1 MSGRFSLTQ
10 QEADPIGGGTAGPLV
25 TIGAGTAVAISLVST
40 FAHRAEIGSPFAAVL
55 GILLV
60 VAAATVLVTGILPS
74 SGSFASERV
83 WLVATI
89 ATAAAVAEYVSTMG
103 NDAVLYDDYGPIT
116 IGVLLLC
123 MAPYASWAAL
133 LIAAG
138 LSSGVLAILVAGNAA
153 AASNSQPVASLVL
166 VGSVAIVALAAAGAA
181 YSYSIVGSILR
192 WQREVN
198 RAALE
203 QEVSDDG
210 AEPAGSSALGAP
222 AGSARVALVAHE
234 VLPFLASV
242 VAAERLSVADAD
254 RARELAESV
263 QAAMKAGIEATWL
276 DDLADALRAGGASG
290 SGIEVLVDDP
300 SGAAARLTSDERTAL
315 TAIVSWL
322 GGSTRSSEV
331 RIAVVEGAGTGRI
344 EVTAVPAQLPLRHR
358 DLERIVA
365 IARAVG
371 FRTESRISRERT
383 IVELN
388 YLLG

>member
-1 MSGRFSLTQ
+1 MSGRFSLTH
-10 QEADPIGGGTAGPLV
+10 QEADPIGGGTAAPLV
-25 TIGAGTAVAISLVST
+25 AVGAGTAVVISIVST
-40 FAHRAEIGSPFAAVL
+40 FAHREEIVSPFAAAL
-55 GILLV
+55 GILLLI
-60 VAAATVLVTGILPS
+60 AAAVALVTGILPS
-74 SGSFASERV
+74 RGGFASERV
-83 WLVATI
+83 WLVVTI

-153 AASNSQPVASLVL
+153 AAGTSQPVASLVL
-166 VGSVAIVALAAAGAA
+166 VGSVAIVALAAAGAS

-198 RAALE
+198 REALE
-203 QEVSDDG
+203 QEV
-210 AEPAGSSALGAP
+210 AEDPGGGSHQGVG
-222 AGSARVALVAHE
+222 GSPRVALVARE

-242 VAAERLSVADAD
+242 VAAERLSVADVD
-254 RARELAESV
+254 RARELAEGV

-276 DDLADALRAGGASG
+276 DDLADALRSGGAG
-290 SGIEVLVDDP
+290 AGVEMLIDDP
-300 SGAAARLTSDERTAL
+300 SGAAARLSSDQRTAL

-331 RIAVVEGAGTGRI
+331 RVAVVEGAGDGRI
-344 EVTAVPAQLPLRHR
+344 EVTAVPAQGPPRHR

-371 FRTESRISRERT
+371 FRTESMISRERT

-388 YLLG
+388 YPVG

>member
-1 MSGRFSLTQ
+1 MSGRFSLTH
-10 QEADPIGGGTAGPLV
+10 QEADPIGGGTAAPLV
-25 TIGAGTAVAISLVST
+25 AIGAGTAVMISMVST
-40 FAHRAEIGSPFAAVL
+40 FAHRSEIVSPFAAAL
-55 GILLV
+55 GILLLI
-60 VAAATVLVTGILPS
+60 AAAIALVTGILPS
-74 SGSFASERV
+74 RGGFASERV
-83 WLVATI
+83 WLVVTI

-153 AASNSQPVASLVL
+153 AASTSQPVASLVL
-166 VGSVAIVALAAAGAA
+166 VGSVAIVALAAAGAS

-198 RAALE
+198 REALE
-203 QEVSDDG
+203 QEVADDPDDG
-210 AEPAGSSALGAP
+210 GLLQGGAGSP
-222 AGSARVALVAHE
+222 RVALVARE

-242 VAAERLSVADAD
+242 VAAERLSVADVD
-254 RARELAESV
+254 RARELAEGV

-276 DDLADALRAGGASG
+276 DDLADALRAGGAG
-290 SGIEVLVDDP
+290 PGVEMLIDDP
-300 SGAAARLTSDERTAL
+300 SGAAARLSSDQRTAL

-331 RIAVVEGAGTGRI
+331 RVAVVEGAGTGRI
-344 EVTAVPAQLPLRHR
+344 EVTALPAQGPLRHR

-371 FRTESRISRERT
+371 FRTESMISRERT

-388 YLLG
+388 YPVG

>member
-1 MSGRFSLTQ
+1 MSGRFSLTH
-10 QEADPIGGGTAGPLV
+10 QEADPIGGGTAAPLV
-25 TIGAGTAVAISLVST
+25 AVGAGTAVVISIVST
-40 FAHRAEIGSPFAAVL
+40 FAHREEIVSPFAAAL
-55 GILLV
+55 GILLLI
-60 VAAATVLVTGILPS
+60 AAAVALVTGILPS
-74 SGSFASERV
+74 RGGFASERV
-83 WLVATI
+83 WLVVTI

-116 IGVLLLC
+116 IGVLLLS

-153 AASNSQPVASLVL
+153 AAGTSQPVASLVL
-166 VGSVAIVALAAAGAA
+166 VGSVAIVALAAAGAS

-198 RAALE
+198 REALE
-203 QEVSDDG
+203 QEVAEDPG
-210 AEPAGSSALGAP
+210 AGGSHQGVG
-222 AGSARVALVAHE
+222 GSPRVALVARE

-242 VAAERLSVADAD
+242 VAAERLSVADVD
-254 RARELAESV
+254 RARELAEGV

-276 DDLADALRAGGASG
+276 DDLADALRSGGAG
-290 SGIEVLVDDP
+290 SGVEMLIDDP
-300 SGAAARLTSDERTAL
+300 SGAAARLSSDQRTAL

-331 RIAVVEGAGTGRI
+331 RVAVVEGAGDGRI
-344 EVTAVPAQLPLRHR
+344 EVTAVPAQGPPRHR

-371 FRTESRISRERT
+371 FRTESMISRERT

-388 YLLG
+388 YPVG

>member
-10 QEADPIGGGTAGPLV
+10 QEADPIGGGTAAPLV
-25 TIGAGTAVAISLVST
+25 AIGAGTAVAISVVST
-40 FAHRAEIGSPFAAVL
+40 FAHRAEIVSPFAAVL
-55 GILLV
+55 GILLL
-60 VAAATVLVTGILPS
+60 VAAAIALVTGILPS
-74 SGSFASERV
+74 RGSFASERV
-83 WLVATI
+83 WLVVTI

-153 AASNSQPVASLVL
+153 AASVSQPVASLVL
-166 VGSVAIVALAAAGAA
+166 VGSVAIVALAAAGAS

-198 RAALE
+198 REALE
-203 QEVSDDG
+203 QEVAEEPAD
-210 AEPAGSSALGAP
+210 AEPFSGPTIGGSP
-222 AGSARVALVAHE
+222 RVALVARE

-242 VAAERLSVADAD
+242 VAAERLSVADVD
-254 RARELAESV
+254 RARELAEGV

-276 DDLADALRAGGASG
+276 DDLADALRSGGTG
-290 SGIEVLVDDP
+290 PGIEMLVDDP
-300 SGAAARLTSDERTAL
+300 SGAAARLSSDQRTAL
-315 TAIVSWL
+315 TAIISWL

-331 RIAVVEGAGTGRI
+331 RVAVVEGAGAGRI
-344 EVTAVPAQLPLRHR
+344 EVTAIPAQGPPRHR

-371 FRTESRISRERT
+371 YRTESMISRERT

-388 YLLG
+388 YPVG

>member
-10 QEADPIGGGTAGPLV
+10 QGADPIGGSTAAPLV
-25 TIGAGTAVAISLVST
+25 AIGAGTAVAISVVST
-40 FAHRAEIGSPFAAVL
+40 FAHRAEIVSPFAAVL
-55 GILLV
+55 GILLL
-60 VAAATVLVTGILPS
+60 VAAAIALVTGILPS
-74 SGSFASERV
+74 RGSFASERV
-83 WLVATI
+83 WLVVTI

-153 AASNSQPVASLVL
+153 AASVSQPVASLVL
-166 VGSVAIVALAAAGAA
+166 VGSVAIVALAAAGAS

-198 RAALE
+198 REALE
-203 QEVSDDG
+203 QEV
-210 AEPAGSSALGAP
+210 AEEPGDAAPFPGPTIGGSP
-222 AGSARVALVAHE
+222 RVALVARE

-242 VAAERLSVADAD
+242 VAAERLSVADVD
-254 RARELAESV
+254 RARELAEGV

-276 DDLADALRAGGASG
+276 DDLADALRSGGAG
-290 SGIEVLVDDP
+290 PGIEMLVDDP
-300 SGAAARLTSDERTAL
+300 SGAAARLSSDQRTAL
-315 TAIVSWL
+315 TAIISWL

-331 RIAVVEGAGTGRI
+331 RVAVVEGAGSGRI
-344 EVTAVPAQLPLRHR
+344 EVTAIPAQGPPRHR

-371 FRTESRISRERT
+371 FRTESTISRERT

-388 YLLG
+388 YPVG